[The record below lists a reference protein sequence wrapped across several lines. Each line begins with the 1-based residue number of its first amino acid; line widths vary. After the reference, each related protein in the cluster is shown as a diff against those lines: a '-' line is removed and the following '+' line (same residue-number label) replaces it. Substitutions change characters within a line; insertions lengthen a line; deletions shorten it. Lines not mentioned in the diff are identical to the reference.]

1 MENDFRGSWMVSGER
16 GELCLFPSGQ
26 IRLFLAVS
34 LLMNSESSE
43 DQLKMWEEGGE
54 GRGGEREG
62 EGGRDRGGGEK
73 GEGGER
79 RKRKRDQE
87 EHMWKQLLSL
97 FLSLSHIWQS
107 KRQISL
113 PKSLDIFL
121 VPFQLSRYSWPA
133 DGLIFLV
140 SLSLR
145 GSNDSAIRWSLL

>member
-1 MENDFRGSWMVSGER
+1 MVSGER

-54 GRGGEREG
+54 GRGEEERERER

-97 FLSLSHIWQS
+97 FLSLSHI
-107 KRQISL
+107 
-113 PKSLDIFL
+113 
-121 VPFQLSRYSWPA
+121 
-133 DGLIFLV
+133 
-140 SLSLR
+140 
-145 GSNDSAIRWSLL
+145 